1 MPFNSIFAWVI
12 KKRIHQIELFRKYP
26 EEVQQELFE
35 RLLEQGAQT
44 EYGKAVGLNIMQ
56 TYDEFRD
63 KVPLQLYDQVKPY
76 VDRLMAGEQ
85 GLLWPSETKWFA
97 KSSGT
102 TSGRSK
108 LIPVTKESLEGC
120 HYKGGKDLL
129 AMYYDNH
136 PNRKLYNGKHL
147 IIGGSAELNHLSN
160 DSYFGD
166 LSAIIVKNLP
176 WWAEIRRTPAKEIA
190 LMSEWEDK
198 IEKMALSTIE
208 QDVYIIAGVPS
219 WTMVL
224 ANRVLEITGKK
235 HLKEV
240 WPNLELFMHG
250 GVSFDPYREHFKE
263 LIPDEGMNY
272 VETYNASEGFFGIQD
287 QVDSNEMLLMLDYG
301 IFYEFIPMSDY
312 NGIDSKNVLSL
323 DEVELGVNYAL
334 VISTNGGLWRY
345 IVGDTIKFTSKVPAR
360 FVITGRTKSYINT
373 FGEELIVENAEQ
385 AIAEACTKTNAQI
398 KEFTAC
404 PIYMDGI
411 DRGAH
416 EWCIEFVQ
424 YPNEIDRFKHVLDE
438 KLRQVNSDYDAKRY
452 RNMVLEAPEV
462 KVVPEGTFDNWLRSI
477 GKLGGQNKVPR
488 LANNREILEQILQ
501 IAAQGIHQENE
512 NTDLF

>member
-26 EEVQQELFE
+26 IEVQMELFE
-35 RLLEQGAQT
+35 RHISMGSQT
-44 EYGKAVGLNIMQ
+44 EIGRKYDFSSIQ
-56 TYDEFRD
+56 TYEDFRD
-63 KVPLQLYDQVKPY
+63 NVPLHNYEDLKPY
-76 VDRLMAGEQ
+76 IDRLMTGEQ
-85 GLLWPSETKWFA
+85 ELLWPTETKWFA

-102 TSGRSK
+102 TSNRSK
-108 LIPVTKESLEGC
+108 LIPVTKESLEDC

-129 AMYYDNH
+129 AMYYHNH

-147 IIGGSAELNHLSN
+147 IIGGSAEINHLSH

-198 IEKMALSTIE
+198 IEQMALSTIE

-224 ANRVLEITGKK
+224 ANRVLEITGKSN
-235 HLKEV
+235 LKEV

-250 GVSFDPYREHFKE
+250 GVSFEPYREHFRQ
-263 LIPDEGMNY
+263 LIPYEGMNY

-287 QVDSNEMLLMLDYG
+287 QVNSKEMLLMLDYG
-301 IFYEFIPMSDY
+301 IFFEFIPMSEF
-312 NGIDSKNVLSL
+312 NGKESKTVVSL
-323 DEVELGVNYAL
+323 KDVELDTNYAL

-345 IVGDTIKFTSKVPAR
+345 ILGDTIKFTSKVPYR
-360 FVITGRTKSYINT
+360 FMITGRTKSYINT

-385 AIAEACTKTNAQI
+385 AIAEACHRTNAQI
-398 KEFTAC
+398 KEFTAG
-404 PIYMDGI
+404 PVYMDNVEKG
-411 DRGAH
+411 GH

-424 YPNEIDRFKHVLDE
+424 YPDEMERFKRVLDE
-438 KLRQVNSDYDAKRY
+438 TLREINSDYDAKRY
-452 RNMVLEAPEV
+452 HGMVLVEPTIKTV
-462 KVVPEGTFDNWLRSI
+462 GTGTFDQWLRSI
-477 GKLGGQNKVPR
+477 GKLGGQNKIPR
-488 LANNREILEQILQ
+488 LSNDRRILEQILQ
-501 IAAQGIHQENE
+501 IAERGVSMEK
-512 NTDLF
+512 